1 MSGRA
6 IYLLLVSWRPR
17 SEGLKLSVVTGPVA
31 TSAEEADPRSL
42 ALYLIS

>member
-6 IYLLLVSWRPR
+6 IYPLPVFSRPR
-17 SEGLKLSVVTGPVA
+17 SEGLKVSLVTGPAV